1 MHECERKQRHYLWCA
16 GVVVSRLGTRNQWQG
31 SICLAPF
38 HYKVG
43 FVSVPVT
50 DLQLSQMVILFFH
63 SNSIFS
69 STQGC
74 RELLVHFQGSLPAR
88 MANWPLTGSSPSLWA
103 GGTYGMS
110 RGGPL
115 SCHLTLHA
123 GWCAGVVESRLRTKR
138 RGAHCRDG
146 EAAGWME
153 TALTYEKA
161 GQDWSESVWWSIVRG
176 VST

>member
-1 MHECERKQRHYLWCA
+1 MMHECERKQHL
-16 GVVVSRLGTRNQWQG
+16 LPRNQWQG
-31 SICLAPF
+31 SICLAMF

-50 DLQLSQMVILFFH
+50 DLQLSQMVILSFFH

-74 RELLVHFQGSLPAR
+74 RELLVHFQGSLTAR

-115 SCHLTLHA
+115 SCHLTLYT
-123 GWCAGVVESRLRTKR
+123 GWCAGVVVSHLRTKR
-138 RGAHCRDG
+138 QGAHCRDG